1 MLLRQ
6 TLLYLPSQ
14 LAGPALQFVFAIVWT
29 HWLTHDDY
37 GRLTLLIAAQ
47 ELIFLVCV
55 SWWSLFVLRFF
66 GGAGHSDTRSV
77 LRAEPL
83 VLAGACIPQAILNL
97 AVLAALG
104 EIADLQLVLAST
116 TYVVSRSFVSYL
128 SERARTKSDIGLYT
142 VAQTG
147 SLAAGGLLGFVL
159 VATVAPT
166 AGAVLSG
173 FAISHVL
180 VALWLMSRMRIGAVS
195 QTIEAPVL
203 RKALVF
209 GLPLVAAGVVNW
221 INLNGIRVVLEGMGG
236 AAAVGLL
243 AVGWGLGQ
251 RLSTTAAMFV
261 TSAAFP
267 LAARSLEK
275 GDREQALMQMRHG
288 GTLLVGMVLPAAAG
302 LCLITPP
309 FVRLLI
315 SDTYQDMTLAIM
327 PLAVI
332 TGAVRNIRV
341 HYADMAF
348 ILFERTGLSV
358 FVNVAEAVFMIALCA
373 AGYATYGIQ
382 GSVAGAC
389 AASSIGAVL
398 GFVMARRFGLPMPLA
413 DWGRIVLATT
423 VMSTVLLMA
432 GGALQNLSDLKQ
444 LVVVSSAGVVLYGG
458 CLAMLFPAIPQQ
470 ALARL
475 RRKLANRSGLSLA
488 SSQREI

>member
-14 LAGPALQFVFAIVWT
+14 LAGPALQFVLAVVWT

-37 GRLTLLIAAQ
+37 GRLTLLIASQ
-47 ELIFLVCV
+47 ELIFLCCV

-66 GGAGHSDTRSV
+66 GGAGDADTRAV

-83 VLAGACIPQAILNL
+83 VLSLAILPQALLNL
-97 AVLAALG
+97 GILFALG
-104 EIADLQLVLAST
+104 DTSDLQLVIAST
-116 TYVVSRSFVSYL
+116 IYVVSRSLVSYL
-128 SERARTKSDIGLYT
+128 SERARTKSDIALYT
-142 VAQTG
+142 IAQTG
-147 SLAAGGLLGFVL
+147 SLAVGGLLGFAL
-159 VATVAPT
+159 VALWAPT
-166 AGAVLSG
+166 AGAVLTG

-180 VALWLMSRMRIGAVS
+180 VALWLMSRMQIGAAGS
-195 QTIEAPVL
+195 GTIEPVLL

-221 INLNGIRVVLEGMGG
+221 VNLNGIRVVLEAMGG
-236 AAAVGLL
+236 AAAVGLV

-275 GDREQALMQMRHG
+275 GDREEALRQMRHG
-288 GTLLVGMVLPAAAG
+288 GTMLVGMVLPAAAG

-315 SDTYQDMTLAIM
+315 APQFQEMTLAVM
-327 PLAVI
+327 PLAVA

-348 ILFERTGLSV
+348 ILFQKTGLSV
-358 FVNVAEAVFMIALCA
+358 LVNVVEAVFMISLCA
-373 AGYATYGIQ
+373 LGYAATGIS
-382 GSVAGAC
+382 GSVAGAFV
-389 AASSIGAVL
+389 ASTIGAVL
-398 GFVMARRFGLPMPLA
+398 AYAIARRVGLPFPVA
-413 DWGRIVLATT
+413 DWARIVLATA
-423 VMSTVLLMA
+423 VMSAVLSIIDPMLR
-432 GGALQNLSDLKQ
+432 GISDLAQ
-444 LVVVSSAGVVLYGG
+444 LIVISALGIVLYAA
-458 CLAMLFPAIPQQ
+458 CLAALFPVLSRKCVTRVRSMA
-470 ALARL
+470 AG
-475 RRKLANRSGLSLA
+475 RRIYFKPLPH
-488 SSQREI
+488 EV

>member
-29 HWLTHDDY
+29 HYLAHDDY

-47 ELIFLVCV
+47 ELIFLCSV

-77 LRAEPL
+77 LRAEPR
-83 VLAGACIPQAILNL
+83 VLALACIPQAVFNL
-97 AVLAALG
+97 AILFSLN
-104 EIADLQLVLAST
+104 EIADLQLVLSST
-116 TYVVSRSFVSYL
+116 VYVVSRSFVTYF
-128 SERARTKSDIGLYT
+128 SERARTKADIALYT

-147 SLAAGGLLGFVL
+147 SLAAGGLLGFIFVAVL
-159 VATVAPT
+159 APT
-166 AGAVLSG
+166 AGAVLAG

-180 VALWLMSRMRIGAVS
+180 VALWLMSRMRIGAVG
-195 QTIEAPVL
+195 EAIDATLL

-221 INLNGIRVVLEGMGG
+221 VNLNGIRVVLEAMGG
-236 AAAVGLL
+236 ASAVGLL

-275 GDREQALMQMRHG
+275 GDRDLALRQMRHG

-315 SDTYQDMTLAIM
+315 SESFQDVTLAIM

-348 ILFERTGLSV
+348 ILFQRTGLSV
-358 FVNVAEAVFMIALCA
+358 LVNVVEAVFMIALCA
-373 AGYATYGIQ
+373 FGYHAYGIT

-398 GFVMARRFGLPMPLA
+398 GFAIARRFGLPMPLA
-413 DWGRIVLATT
+413 DWARIALATA
-423 VMSTVLLMA
+423 VMTTVLHLANDM
-432 GGALQNLSDLKQ
+432 LRPLSDLLQ
-444 LVVVSSAGVVLYGG
+444 LVIVSGAGVVLYAG
-458 CLAMLFPAIPQQ
+458 CLALLFPAIPQQ
-470 ALARL
+470 AMARVRSMQT
-475 RRKLANRSGLSLA
+475 RRANVALNPTT
-488 SSQREI
+488 RET